1 MIYLDHAATTY
12 VKPEVLEEML
22 PYFTESF
29 GNASSIYSLGREAR
43 KALDAAR
50 SRVAAAINAKAEEI
64 IFTGSGTE
72 ADNQA
77 LMCALAMK
85 GRGKHVITSA
95 IEHHAVLHVA
105 EELKR
110 RGFDVTFL
118 PADEY
123 GRVSPES
130 LEGAMRDDTALVSVM
145 MANNEVGTLQPI
157 AELVR
162 IAKARGAAFHTDAV
176 QAVGSIPVD
185 VNALGVD
192 MLSLSAHKFYGPKG
206 VGALY
211 VRKGFKMPPL
221 LLGGAQEKNKRA
233 GTENVAGIAG
243 LGMAIELAAAGLEE
257 RASRIRAL
265 RDALISGILAKF
277 PECSLNGHPTER
289 LPGNVNISFKYVESE
304 SLLIHLDDKGIMAS
318 SGSAC
323 TSGSLEPS
331 HVLMAMGATHEQA
344 QGSLRM
350 TLGDENTRQDVKDTI
365 EALGPIYEKLK
376 AMSPLYQTNGGKSYV

>member
-1 MIYLDHAATTY
+1 MIYLDHAATTG

-22 PYFTESF
+22 PYFSQRY
-29 GNASSIYSLGREAR
+29 GNASTIYSLGREAR
-43 KALDAAR
+43 KALDLAR
-50 SRVAAAINAKAEEI
+50 ARVSKAINASPEEI

-77 LMCALAMK
+77 INCALALQK
-85 GRGKHVITSA
+85 KGKHIIASA
-95 IEHHAVLHVA
+95 IEHHAVLHAA
-105 EELKR
+105 EALKKH
-110 RGFDVTFL
+110 GFKLTLL
-118 PADEY
+118 PVGAD
-123 GRVSPES
+123 GLVSPES
-130 LEGAMRDDTALVSVM
+130 LEKALTDETVLVSVM
-145 MANNEVGTLQPI
+145 MANNEVGTIEPV
-157 AELVR
+157 AELAK

-185 VNALGVD
+185 VKALGVD

-211 VRKGFKMPPL
+211 VRKGFRVSPFIF
-221 LLGGAQEKNKRA
+221 GGAQEKNKRA
-233 GTENVAGIAG
+233 GTENVAGIVG
-243 LGMAIELAAAGLEE
+243 LGKAIELAVGDLSA
-257 RASRIRAL
+257 RTQRITAL
-265 RDALISGILAKF
+265 RDALIEGVMAKF
-277 PECSLNGHPTER
+277 PGSTLNGHRTMR
-289 LPGNVNISFKYVESE
+289 LPGNVNISFPYVESE
-304 SLLIHLDDKGIMAS
+304 SLLIHLDFEDIMAS

-350 TLGDENTRQDVKDTI
+350 SLGDENTEADVARTI

-376 AMSPLYQTNGGKSYV
+376 AMSPLYQVGGKSRV